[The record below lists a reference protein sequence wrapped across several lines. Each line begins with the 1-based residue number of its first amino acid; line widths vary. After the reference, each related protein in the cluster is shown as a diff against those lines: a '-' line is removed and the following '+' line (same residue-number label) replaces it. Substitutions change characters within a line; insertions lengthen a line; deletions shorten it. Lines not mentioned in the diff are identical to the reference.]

1 MFKYKVFIEI
11 NLPTTGVT
19 TSTDRILGSPL
30 YDRLMKNDSLRQNAF
45 TWLTVFSFE
54 IGMSILSVRLTIT
67 SPLSPIWNASK
78 AEKYFF
84 MKIQHLGY
92 G

>member
-1 MFKYKVFIEI
+1 MHEFKVLNEI
-11 NLPTTGVT
+11 NLPTIGVT

-30 YDRLMKNDSLRQNAF
+30 YDRLMKNDSFRQNAF
-45 TWLTVFSFE
+45 TWFTIFSFE

-78 AEKYFF
+78 AEKYFL
-84 MKIQHLGY
+84 MKILHLGY
-92 G
+92 V